1 MQLPN
6 MGKATILFSILTIN
20 LNATTI
26 TVGLSNFDP
35 SSQEMCMLYL
45 LLLTNAGVFNKNR

>member
-1 MQLPN
+1 